1 MSLKSISSRPAPRFA
16 EKHTARAWE
25 SNHSSRFTLENVD
38 SGLGPTVTL
47 IVGGLLWLVYLAPSL
62 RDRHESRTIERN
74 ARRISA
80 TAQDLGIRSRTP
92 MNEMSTRE
100 LVEHR
105 RELERIARVT
115 DRHEERAQRQ
125 AVFAASPA
133 LAARHRTMKLWM
145 TLVIVASIAGAGVA
159 FYLAAWSYLI
169 LAAGCGLLALIGLVA
184 VNTAGVSATKPV
196 AARKR
201 VARPVAV
208 DETWTPIRTPPVH
221 RSIPDG
227 AGLIVTE
234 EHAKAIAA
242 RERATRIRE
251 QAARASQPGVAADPR
266 FAAPSIETEAETTG
280 TFDISAALR
289 ARRAN

>member
-1 MSLKSISSRPAPRFA
+1 V
-16 EKHTARAWE
+16 E
-25 SNHSSRFTLENVD
+25 

-80 TAQDLGIRSRTP
+80 TTEDLGIRSRTP

-105 RELERIARVT
+105 RELERLARAT
-115 DRHEERAQRQ
+115 DRHGERARRQ
-125 AVFAASPA
+125 AVFATSPKA
-133 LAARHRTMKLWM
+133 AARHRAMKLLL
-145 TLVIVASIAGAGVA
+145 TLVIVVSTAGAGLA
-159 FYLAAWSYLI
+159 FYLAAWSFLV
-169 LAAGCGLLALIGLVA
+169 LAVGFGLLALIALVA
-184 VNTAGVSATKPV
+184 VNTSDAPAAKPV
-196 AARKR
+196 GVRTR
-201 VARPVAV
+201 VATPVAV
-208 DETWTPIRTPPVH
+208 NETWTPIRTPPVH
-221 RSIPDG
+221 QSIPDG
-227 AGLIVTE
+227 AGLIVTD

-242 RERATRIRE
+242 RERATHIRE
-251 QAARASQPGVAADPR
+251 QAARASQPGFAADPR
-266 FAAPSIETEAETTG
+266 FTEPAIDIDAETTG

>member
-1 MSLKSISSRPAPRFA
+1 LNP
-16 EKHTARAWE
+16 
-25 SNHSSRFTLENVD
+25 SSRFTLENVD

-62 RDRHESRTIERN
+62 RDRHESRTIERS

-80 TAQDLGIRSRTP
+80 TTQDLGIRSRTP

-105 RELERIARVT
+105 RELERLARAT

-125 AVFAASPA
+125 AVFAASPTI
-133 LAARHRTMKLWM
+133 AARHRTMKLLL
-145 TLVIVASIAGAGVA
+145 TLAIVVSAAGAGFA
-159 FYLAAWSYLI
+159 FYLAAWSYLVLASGFAL
-169 LAAGCGLLALIGLVA
+169 LAAIGLVA
-184 VNTAGVSATKPV
+184 VNTAGVPAAKPV
-196 AARKR
+196 ATRTH
-201 VARPVAV
+201 VAQPVLV

-242 RERATRIRE
+242 RERAARIRE

-266 FAAPSIETEAETTG
+266 FTEPAIDTDAETTG
-280 TFDISAALR
+280 TIDISAALR

>member
-1 MSLKSISSRPAPRFA
+1 V
-16 EKHTARAWE
+16 E
-25 SNHSSRFTLENVD
+25 

-80 TAQDLGIRSRTP
+80 TTQDLGIRSRTP

-105 RELERIARVT
+105 RELERLARAT
-115 DRHEERAQRQ
+115 DRQAERARRQ
-125 AVFAASPA
+125 AVFATSPKV
-133 LAARHRTMKLWM
+133 AARHRAMKLLL
-145 TLVIVASIAGAGVA
+145 TLVIVVSTVGAGFA
-159 FYLAAWSYLI
+159 FYLAAWSYLV
-169 LAAGCGLLALIGLVA
+169 LAAGFGLLALIGLVA
-184 VNTAGVSATKPV
+184 VNTAGVPATKPV
-196 AARKR
+196 
-201 VARPVAV
+201 VARTRAVDTADV

-221 RSIPDG
+221 QSIPDG
-227 AGLIVTE
+227 AGLIVTD

-242 RERATRIRE
+242 RERASRIRE

-266 FAAPSIETEAETTG
+266 FTEPAIDIDAETTG

>member
-1 MSLKSISSRPAPRFA
+1 M
-16 EKHTARAWE
+16 E
-25 SNHSSRFTLENVD
+25 
-38 SGLGPTVTL
+38 SGLGPTLTF

-74 ARRISA
+74 ARRINA
-80 TAQDLGIRSRTP
+80 TTQDLGIRSRTP

-105 RELERIARVT
+105 RELERLARAT
-115 DRHEERAQRQ
+115 DRNAERAQRQ
-125 AVFAASPA
+125 AVFAASPTV
-133 LAARHRTMKLWM
+133 AARHRTMKLWL
-145 TLVIVASIAGAGVA
+145 TFAIVISTVGAGFA
-159 FYLAAWSYLI
+159 FYFAAWSSLA
-169 LAAGCGLLALIGLVA
+169 LAAGFGLLALIGLVA
-184 VNTAGVSATKPV
+184 VNTAGAPVAKPV

-201 VARPVAV
+201 VVDTVDV

-227 AGLIVTE
+227 AGLIVTD

-242 RERATRIRE
+242 RERASRIRE

-266 FAAPSIETEAETTG
+266 FTEPAIETEVETTG

>member
-1 MSLKSISSRPAPRFA
+1 M
-16 EKHTARAWE
+16 
-25 SNHSSRFTLENVD
+25 
-38 SGLGPTVTL
+38 TL
-47 IVGGLLWLVYLAPSL
+47 IIGGILWLVYLAPGL

-80 TAQDLGIRSRTP
+80 TTQDLGIRSQTP

-105 RELERIARVT
+105 RELERLARAT
-115 DRHEERAQRQ
+115 DRHTERAKRQ
-125 AVFAASPA
+125 VAFDSLPKV
-133 LAARHRTMKLWM
+133 AARHHAMKRGLAL
-145 TLVIVASIAGAGVA
+145 TLVLSIAGSGWASFYA
-159 FYLAAWSYLI
+159 AWPYLAVAS
-169 LAAGCGLLALIGLVA
+169 GFGLLALIGLVA
-184 VNTAGVSATKPV
+184 VNTADAPAATRV
-196 AARKR
+196 TARAR
-201 VARPVAV
+201 VPRGVAV

-242 RERATRIRE
+242 RERASRIRE

-266 FAAPSIETEAETTG
+266 FTEPSIDIEKTG
-280 TFDISAALR
+280 TFDITAALR

>member
-1 MSLKSISSRPAPRFA
+1 M
-16 EKHTARAWE
+16 
-25 SNHSSRFTLENVD
+25 
-38 SGLGPTVTL
+38 TL

-62 RDRHESRTIERN
+62 RERHESRTIERN

-80 TAQDLGIRSRTP
+80 TTQDLGIRSRTP

-105 RELERIARVT
+105 RELERLARAT
-115 DRHEERAQRQ
+115 DRHRERARRQ
-125 AVFAASPA
+125 AAFAGSPKV
-133 LAARHRTMKLWM
+133 AARHRAIKLWL
-145 TLVIVASIAGAGVA
+145 TLVIVVSMAGAGFA
-159 FYLAAWSYLI
+159 FYFAAWSYLV
-169 LAAGCGLLALIGLVA
+169 LAAGFGLLALIGLIA
-184 VNTAGVSATKPV
+184 VNTADAPAAKPV
-196 AARKR
+196 ATRTQ
-201 VARPVAV
+201 VAPPVAI

-242 RERATRIRE
+242 RERATHIRE

-266 FAAPSIETEAETTG
+266 FTEPATDIDAETTG

>member
-1 MSLKSISSRPAPRFA
+1 M
-16 EKHTARAWE
+16 
-25 SNHSSRFTLENVD
+25 D

-47 IVGGLLWLVYLAPSL
+47 IVGGLLWLVYLAPGL

-80 TAQDLGIRSRTP
+80 TTQDLGIRSRTP

-105 RELERIARVT
+105 RELERLARST
-115 DRHEERAQRQ
+115 DRQGERARRQ
-125 AVFAASPA
+125 AVFEASPTM
-133 LAARHRTMKLWM
+133 AARHRTTKLWL
-145 TLVIVASIAGAGVA
+145 TLAIVVSTAGAGFA
-159 FYLAAWSYLI
+159 FYLVAWSYMALS
-169 LAAGCGLLALIGLVA
+169 AGFGLLALIGLVA
-184 VNTAGVSATKPV
+184 VNTAGVPAAKPAATRTR
-196 AARKR
+196 AAT
-201 VARPVAV
+201 PVAV

-242 RERATRIRE
+242 RERAARIRE

-266 FAAPSIETEAETTG
+266 FAEPAIESEVEATG

>member
-1 MSLKSISSRPAPRFA
+1 
-16 EKHTARAWE
+16 
-25 SNHSSRFTLENVD
+25 VD

-47 IVGGLLWLVYLAPSL
+47 IVGGLLWLIYLAPNL

-80 TAQDLGIRSRTP
+80 TTQDLGVRSRTP

-105 RELERIARVT
+105 RELERLART
-115 DRHEERAQRQ
+115 RERHSEREHRQ
-125 AVFAASPA
+125 AAFAASPA
-133 LAARHRTMKLWM
+133 LAARHRTIRLLL
-145 TLVIVASIAGAGVA
+145 TLAVVGSTAGAGIA
-159 FYLAAWSYLI
+159 FYFAAWSFLV
-169 LAAGCGLLALIGLVA
+169 LGAGFALLAVIGLVT
-184 VNTAGVSATKPV
+184 VNTADVPAAKPAAAPKRATATV
-196 AARKR
+196 
-201 VARPVAV
+201 VV

-221 RSIPDG
+221 RSMPDG
-227 AGLIVTE
+227 AGLIVTD

-242 RERATRIRE
+242 RERAARIRE
-251 QAARASQPGVAADPR
+251 QAARAAQPGVAADPR
-266 FAAPSIETEAETTG
+266 FTEPAIETEVETTE